1 MFLCHEIIIVQRYT
15 IFQSKFNDPL
25 IGKDYITISLLLL
38 EKVDA
43 RWCMKIIL
51 MKFQK
56 DDASVAKV
64 SKIYIHGSISC
75 GVLLTFEKN
84 TELYTISEQTNI

>member
-1 MFLCHEIIIVQRYT
+1 
-15 IFQSKFNDPL
+15 
-25 IGKDYITISLLLL
+25 
-38 EKVDA
+38 
-43 RWCMKIIL
+43 MKIIL

-64 SKIYIHGSISC
+64 SKIYIHGSISR